1 MSILDD
7 FKEAI
12 GLVDSLKET
21 IFFKENGDIYRL
33 EALKKLNE
41 EYPNNAYIQK
51 ELNNVIK
58 GIKGE
63 DEIAYQL
70 KKSSIGMCVLRDIN
84 VECEDL
90 TAQIDYIIV
99 TPVYTYFVECKN
111 WDGSFTVTDKGD
123 FIIEKIINGRK
134 IKQGME
140 SPYRQVEA
148 QREVMRKIW
157 EKKTSKIQKLAET
170 KDFNYYR
177 KVLVVFANKKSIL
190 NTSKAPNDIKYRVVK
205 ADNLIR
211 QIEYDLNHIKENDY
225 WKTRDEMIK
234 TAQSYLSV
242 ATMDKTDYYEYYK
255 DRFCNSNSI
264 TDEEDLRNR
273 LIYFRKN
280 RARELNIPAYYV
292 FTNEELDKIIE
303 IKPKTLEEL
312 KNANILVPIKIKTH
326 GEEIIKE
333 INKE

>member
-1 MSILDD
+1 MSLLDD

-12 GLVDSLKET
+12 GLVSSLKET

-41 EYPNNAYIQK
+41 EYPNNTYIQN
-51 ELNNVIK
+51 ELNNVKK
-58 GIKGE
+58 GLKGE

-84 VECEDL
+84 IQYEDL

-99 TPVYTYFVECKN
+99 TPVYTYLVECKN
-111 WDGSFTVTDKGD
+111 WGGSYIVTDKGD
-123 FIIEKIINGRK
+123 FIKESYIHGRK
-134 IKQGME
+134 IRKGIE

-157 EKKTSKIQKLAET
+157 EKRASKIQKIVET

-177 KVLVVFANKKSIL
+177 KVLVVFANKESIL
-190 NTSKAPNDIKYRVVK
+190 NTSKAPIDMKYRIIK
-205 ADNLIR
+205 SDTLIR

-225 WKTRDEMIK
+225 WKTRDEMIR
-234 TAQSYLSV
+234 TAQDYLSV

-255 DRFCNSNSI
+255 NKFCNNISN
-264 TDEEDLRNR
+264 TDEEELRNR
-273 LIYFRKN
+273 LINFRKN
-280 RARELNIPAYYV
+280 RAKQMNIPAYYI
-292 FTNEELDKIIE
+292 FTNEELDKLIE
-303 IKPKTLEEL
+303 AKPKTLEEL
-312 KNANILVPIKIKTH
+312 KNANILPKVKIINH

-333 INKE
+333 INS